1 MVVVMVYNL
10 GSSLRIT
17 KMGRDYVT
25 SFHCASM
32 ETIIISEVR
41 ARGFGIQWL

>member
-1 MVVVMVYNL
+1 MIHNL
-10 GSSLRIT
+10 GSSLWIT

-41 ARGFGIQWL
+41 ARESGTQWL